1 MKMDPMKEALK
12 KRAAK
17 HVSIEISIGKEG
29 SPEEEAKETPE
40 FEKQEREAMG
50 LAPDTAKGKSKGHP
64 QPPDAKMSAGDDMK
78 AEGDPKDGPA
88 EDGDADLK
96 TILARMGDMGNIKG
110 SLSNKAKEGMKNK
123 LAKKG

>member
-12 KRAAK
+12 NRAHK
-17 HVSIEISIGKEG
+17 VSVSVSLDKEG
-29 SPEEEAKETPE
+29 SPEEEAKESKE
-40 FEKQEREAMG
+40 EESKERDALG
-50 LAPDTAKGKSKGHP
+50 LAPDTSKGKSKD
-64 QPPDAKMSAGDDMK
+64 QMM
-78 AEGDPKDGPA
+78 AEGNPPLKNSPL

-96 TILARMGDMGNIKG
+96 VILARMGDMGNVKG